1 MTMPLPRSG
10 CFTTSRMGTAAR
22 ARTLRRSPRPRP
34 SGRRAQ
40 KVATVTMS
48 TRVAKAEGWIWTGP
62 TWIQRVAP
70 SALDPMPVNMAS
82 RARTM
87 PTYSTALACSSQR

>member
-1 MTMPLPRSG
+1 MTIPLPRSG
-10 CFTTSRMGTAAR
+10 CFTTRRIGTADR
-22 ARTLRRSPRPRP
+22 ASTLITSLRSRP

-48 TRVAKAEGWIWTGP
+48 TRVANADGWIWTPP

-70 SALDPMPVNMAS
+70 RAVDPMPLNMAS
-82 RARTM
+82 RARIM
-87 PTYSTALACSSQR
+87 ATYNAALACSSHR